1 MVAMLFMVALIVFVT
16 VVAPLWIV
24 AHYLTR
30 WRTAKALSPEDE
42 RSLAELARLAERL
55 DRRMDAI
62 ERILDLDPESRSDS
76 SPDSSNAR
84 TERETV
90 R

>member
-1 MVAMLFMVALIVFVT
+1 MFISDFAIRRPVITVVSMVALVVFVT
-16 VVAPLWIV
+16 FVAPLWIV
-24 AHYLTR
+24 AHYVTR

-42 RSLAELARLAERL
+42 RSLAELTRLAERL

-62 ERILDLDPESRSDS
+62 ERILDLG
-76 SPDSSNAR
+76 AT
-84 TERETV
+84 TEREPA

>member
-1 MVAMLFMVALIVFVT
+1 MVGILFMVALVVFVT
-16 VVAPLWIV
+16 IVAPLWIV
-24 AHYLTR
+24 AHYVTR

-42 RSLAELARLAERL
+42 RSIAELTRLAERL

-62 ERILDLDPESRSDS
+62 ERILELDRAPGD
-76 SPDSSNAR
+76 P
-84 TERETV
+84 V

>member
-1 MVAMLFMVALIVFVT
+1 MVTGILFMVALVVFVT

-24 AHYLTR
+24 AHYVTR

-42 RSLAELARLAERL
+42 RGIAELARLAERL
-55 DRRMDAI
+55 DRRIDAI
-62 ERILDLDPESRSDS
+62 ERILEIDRAPGDI
-76 SPDSSNAR
+76 
-84 TERETV
+84 V

>member
-24 AHYLTR
+24 AHYVTR

-42 RSLAELARLAERL
+42 RSLAELARVAERL

-62 ERILDLDPESRSDS
+62 ERILDLDPESR
-76 SPDSSNAR
+76 PDSRNAR
-84 TERETV
+84 TERETA